1 MRSGEGAREEDR
13 LGGLEGGRE
22 ELREG
27 GSEDREGPEM
37 EEFRELCRDLT
48 KQHQNFYF
56 FKLTLTQ
63 EQIFDQV
70 REL

>member
-13 LGGLEGGRE
+13 LGGLDGGRE

-27 GSEDREGPEM
+27 GSEDRDGPEM

-48 KQHQNFYF
+48 KQTS
-56 FKLTLTQ
+56 KLLFLHFVAT
-63 EQIFDQV
+63 E
-70 REL
+70 